1 MLDLLRLPPDTPVYG
16 LKRPAAETAAPAEP
30 VSAPAQGPSIQ
41 RKPLDEALA
50 DADHSDSD
58 DTVQR
63 AGTVGEQSVEAG
75 KEESGKEEPGKSDD
89 PDIDDLARKVYR
101 ILKDRLRV
109 ERERSAR

>member
-16 LKRPAAETAAPAEP
+16 LKRPPAETAASAESA
-30 VSAPAQGPSIQ
+30 SAPAQGPSIQ
-41 RKPLDEALA
+41 RKPLDEAWA
-50 DADHSDSD
+50 DANHSDSD

-63 AGTVGEQSVEAG
+63 VVEVGEVTVEAG
-75 KEESGKEEPGKSDD
+75 KQESDKAQE